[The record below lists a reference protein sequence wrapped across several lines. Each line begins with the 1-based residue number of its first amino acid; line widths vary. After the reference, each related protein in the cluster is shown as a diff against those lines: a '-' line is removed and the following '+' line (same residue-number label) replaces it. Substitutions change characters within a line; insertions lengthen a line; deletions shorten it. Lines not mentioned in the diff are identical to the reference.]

1 MTAAFVA
8 AGAAMGT
15 LAVVY
20 LLVLVVRRARSGA
33 EHRAAEQVRELTAAL
48 EHARAESRRIRTFG
62 ELGGSLELDDVIALV
77 LEAAS
82 ALPGAQASLVTL
94 RTQAG
99 ARMVAA
105 VGLSPEEAEGPAVPA
120 ANDAHTRSVVVSYD
134 YEEGAVEKGA
144 QPVRCGVVVPL
155 SGEEGPEGMLAV
167 FSRKPGF
174 TFDEATIAEL
184 EAFAARAGPAIENA
198 RRFRKARELADV
210 DALTGLHNRRYF
222 HETLAREV
230 ARAKRYRRT
239 LALILLDLD
248 DFKSVNDRIG
258 HLGGDEVLAEIG
270 ERMRGVVRSADVAC
284 RIGGEEFAVLL
295 PESSLEDA
303 EQLYERLARAVA
315 NGPVGEVGRLS
326 LSGGI
331 THLRPDDDRTS
342 IFERA
347 DDALYRAKSDG
358 KGRAHVADGPPQR
371 ETERFAAGAG
381 LDPAGGSLRQ
391 ETVEGGSAEP
401 APHTSERQSPRARR
415 GPTGEP
421 GVSP

>member
-15 LAVVY
+15 LAVVF

-62 ELGGSLELDDVIALV
+62 KLGGSLELDDVIALV

-94 RTQAG
+94 RTHVG
-99 ARMVAA
+99 ERMVAA
-105 VGLSPEEAEGPAVPA
+105 VGFSPEEAEGQPVPA
-120 ANDAHTRSVVVSYD
+120 ASDAHARSVVVSYD
-134 YEEGAVEKGA
+134 YDEGAVEKGA
-144 QPVRCGVVVPL
+144 QPVRCGVAVPL
-155 SGEEGPEGMLAV
+155 SGEEDPEGMLAV
-167 FSRKPGF
+167 FNRKPGF
-174 TFDEATIAEL
+174 TFDEPTIAEL
-184 EAFAARAGPAIENA
+184 EALAVRAGPAIENA
-198 RRFRKARELADV
+198 RRFREARELADV

-239 LALILLDLD
+239 LALLLLDLD

-270 ERMRGVVRSADVAC
+270 ERMRGVVRSADLAC

-295 PESSLEDA
+295 PESSLDDA
-303 EQLYERLARAVA
+303 EQLYERLATAVA
-315 NGPVGEVGRLS
+315 NGPVGDVGRLS

-342 IFERA
+342 FFERA

-358 KGRAHVADGPPQR
+358 KGRAHVAD
-371 ETERFAAGAG
+371 
-381 LDPAGGSLRQ
+381 
-391 ETVEGGSAEP
+391 EP
-401 APHTSERQSPRARR
+401 AEETTRTLQDA
-415 GPTGEP
+415 
-421 GVSP
+421 

>member
-15 LAVVY
+15 LAVIF

-62 ELGGSLELDDVIALV
+62 GLGGSLELDDVIALV

-99 ARMVAA
+99 ERMVAA
-105 VGLSPEEAEGPAVPA
+105 VGLSPEEAEGQPVPA
-120 ANDAHTRSVVVSYD
+120 ASDAHARSILVSYD
-134 YEEGAVEKGA
+134 YDEGARGT
-144 QPVRCGVVVPL
+144 PVRCGVAVPL
-155 SGEEGPEGMLAV
+155 SGEEDLEGTLAV
-167 FSRKPGF
+167 FNRKPGF

-184 EAFAARAGPAIENA
+184 EALAMRAGPAIENA
-198 RRFRKARELADV
+198 RRFREARELADV

-230 ARAKRYRRT
+230 ARAKRYGRT

-270 ERMRGVVRSADVAC
+270 ERMRSVVRSADVAC

-295 PESSLEDA
+295 PESNLADA
-303 EQLYERLARAVA
+303 EQLYERLAVAVA
-315 NGPVGEVGRLS
+315 NGPIGDAGRLS

-331 THLRPDDDRTS
+331 TALRSDDDRTS
-342 IFERA
+342 VFERA
-347 DDALYRAKSDG
+347 DDALYRAKADG
-358 KGRAHVADGPPQR
+358 KGRAHVADGPAQR
-371 ETERFAAGAG
+371 ETESFAAGAG
-381 LDPAGGSLRQ
+381 LRPAGGSLRQ
-391 ETVEGGSAEP
+391 ETVEGPSAEP
-401 APHTSERQSPRARR
+401 APHTPERQSAQARR

-421 GVSP
+421 GVPP

>member
-20 LLVLVVRRARSGA
+20 LVVLVVRRAQRRA
-33 EHRAAEQVRELTAAL
+33 EHRAAEQVSELTAAL
-48 EHARAESRRIRTFG
+48 EHAQAESRRIRTLG

-82 ALPGAQASLVTL
+82 ALPGAEASLVAL
-94 RTQAG
+94 RTEAG
-99 ARMVAA
+99 ERVVASL
-105 VGLSPEEAEGPAVPA
+105 GLSPEEAEGQPVPA
-120 ANDAHTRSVVVSYD
+120 ANDAHARSVVVSYD
-134 YEEGAVEKGA
+134 YDPGGVDEGA
-144 QPVRCGVVVPL
+144 QPVRCGVAVPL
-155 SGEEGPEGMLAV
+155 SGEGEPGGVLAV
-167 FSRKPGF
+167 FNRKPGF
-174 TFDEATIAEL
+174 TFDEAMISEL
-184 EAFAARAGPAIENA
+184 EALAVRAGPAIENA
-198 RRFRKARELADV
+198 RRFREARELADV

-230 ARAKRYRRT
+230 ARARRYRRT

-270 ERMRGVVRSADVAC
+270 ERMRSVVRSADVAC

-303 EQLYERLARAVA
+303 EQLYERLAVAVA
-315 NGPVGEVGRLS
+315 NGPIGDAGRLS

-331 THLRPDDDRTS
+331 TELRSDDDRTS
-342 IFERA
+342 VFERA
-347 DDALYRAKSDG
+347 DDALYRAKADG
-358 KGRAHVADGPPQR
+358 KGRAHVADGP
-371 ETERFAAGAG
+371 A
-381 LDPAGGSLRQ
+381 Q
-391 ETVEGGSAEP
+391 ENV
-401 APHTSERQSPRARR
+401 RA
-415 GPTGEP
+415 
-421 GVSP
+421 

>member
-15 LAVVY
+15 LAVVF
-20 LLVLVVRRARSGA
+20 LLVVVRRGRSRA

-99 ARMVAA
+99 ERMVAA
-105 VGLSPEEAEGPAVPA
+105 VGVSPEEGEGQPVPA
-120 ANDAHTRSVVVSYD
+120 ASDTHTRSVVVSYD
-134 YEEGAVEKGA
+134 YAEEAVEAGA
-144 QPVRCGVVVPL
+144 QPVRCGVAVPL
-155 SGEEGPEGMLAV
+155 SGEEDSEGMLAV
-167 FSRKPGF
+167 FNRKPGF

-184 EAFAARAGPAIENA
+184 EALAARAGPAIENA
-198 RRFRKARELADV
+198 RRFREARKLADV

-230 ARAKRYRRT
+230 ARAKRYGRT

-270 ERMRGVVRSADVAC
+270 ERMRSVVRSADVAC

-303 EQLYERLARAVA
+303 EQLYERLATAVA
-315 NGPVGEVGRLS
+315 NGPVGDLGRLS

-358 KGRAHVADGPPQR
+358 KGRAHVADVPAER
-371 ETERFAAGAG
+371 ETESFAAGAG
-381 LDPAGGSLRQ
+381 LRPAGGSLRQ
-391 ETVEGGSAEP
+391 ETVEAARAEP
-401 APHTSERQSPRARR
+401 APQGPESQSR
-415 GPTGEP
+415 G
-421 GVSP
+421 

>member
-15 LAVVY
+15 LAVIF

-33 EHRAAEQVRELTAAL
+33 EHRAAERVRELTAAL

-94 RTQAG
+94 RTQSG
-99 ARMVAA
+99 ERMVAA
-105 VGLSPEEAEGPAVPA
+105 VGLSPEEAEAQPIPGTT
-120 ANDAHTRSVVVSYD
+120 DAHARSVVVSYD
-134 YEEGAVEKGA
+134 YDQGAVERGA
-144 QPVRCGVVVPL
+144 QPVRCGVAVPL
-155 SGEEGPEGMLAV
+155 SGGENPEAMLAV
-167 FSRKPGF
+167 FNRKPGF

-184 EAFAARAGPAIENA
+184 EALAVRAGPAIENA
-198 RRFRKARELADV
+198 RRFREARELADV

-230 ARAKRYRRT
+230 ARAKRYGRT

-270 ERMRGVVRSADVAC
+270 ERMRSVVRSADVAC

-295 PESSLEDA
+295 PESNLEDA
-303 EQLYERLARAVA
+303 EQLYERLAVAVA
-315 NGPVGEVGRLS
+315 NGPIGDAGRLS

-342 IFERA
+342 VFERA

-358 KGRAHVADGPPQR
+358 KGRAHVAD
-371 ETERFAAGAG
+371 
-381 LDPAGGSLRQ
+381 
-391 ETVEGGSAEP
+391 EP
-401 APHTSERQSPRARR
+401 AEETTRTLQDA
-415 GPTGEP
+415 
-421 GVSP
+421 